1 MAVMG
6 LHIWNLYHRGSQN
19 RNSHEAGRRPKRP
32 NNVNKT
38 VPPNQYLVKNGRLL
52 NQSWMSPP
60 SGIFIT
66 FFFSFTYIIWNNKTM
81 ILWEPVNYSLSI
93 GGKMKLKKCIYKSQL
108 SDLTKWL
115 RTFHRNIHDWIIK
128 WKIKEFFF
136 QLLAACNSLSSMFW
150 TENLK

>member
-19 RNSHEAGRRPKRP
+19 RNSHEAGRMPKRP

-66 FFFSFTYIIWNNKTM
+66 FFLLFHLYIYSEITKQGYYENQSIIHLLLEGRWNLKNVFRNHSFQIWQMTKDISQKYSWLNNK
-81 ILWEPVNYSLSI
+81 
-93 GGKMKLKKCIYKSQL
+93 MKNGQ
-108 SDLTKWL
+108 
-115 RTFHRNIHDWIIK
+115 F
-128 WKIKEFFF
+128 
-136 QLLAACNSLSSMFW
+136 LAAFIVHL
-150 TENLK
+150 TT